1 MTLQALRSAIL
12 FASVVYCLGK
22 SMLFL
27 DFALWC
33 FTDGSSK
40 PWTPS
45 MLHFF
50 LWALYHATGSVSA
63 WIAENIYLPLR
74 KHPKSVDVSKTKTS
88 RSQKYD
94 PIWELAVE
102 LQGCGAGCGRMRC
115 ICYPHIA
122 KTDLFFTKIEEPGH
136 SWQEMP
142 LAHNSNSSGQVWR
155 WALRNCSTHTVPSQ
169 GLLWVSSREIYQSSL
184 LFPEAEVWKVME

>member
-1 MTLQALRSAIL
+1 MWSPPGVWIIWGLPMTLQALRSAIL

-63 WIAENIYLPLR
+63 WIAENIHLPLR

-115 ICYPHIA
+115 ICYPRIA
-122 KTDLFFTKIEEPGH
+122 KMDLYKDWRARP
-136 SWQEMP
+136 Q
-142 LAHNSNSSGQVWR
+142 LAGNAS
-155 WALRNCSTHTVPSQ
+155 CP
-169 GLLWVSSREIYQSSL
+169 
-184 LFPEAEVWKVME
+184 